1 MSHINRNRT
10 RLLGRIRRIGGQVAA
25 LEQALGSEVGCTQV
39 LTQIAAVRGAVH
51 GLMIEVLQDHLR
63 EHLAAEPDAA
73 RREKDVADIAALL
86 RTYVK

>member
-1 MSHINRNRT
+1 MSHINRNRA

-25 LEQALGSEVGCTQV
+25 LEQAVGSEADCSKV

-63 EHLAAEPDAA
+63 EHLAAEPDAT
-73 RREKDVADIAALL
+73 RREKDVAAIAALL